1 MMSMMKKRR
10 EAERNKNLEA
20 QFVKKDAN
28 RNGRINAEQM
38 VQIFKDNE
46 VQVPNLE
53 KEVAK
58 LPDKDGWI
66 LFNDFMKLAVTT
78 DLCKI
83 DHVER
88 ASGEVDLEAEKKK
101 VKNVSKKKPQ
111 GKIRLDPKE
120 MDRIELAFRRLD
132 VDKDGYLSREEFDQ
146 MMKNVAK
153 DQADR
158 IFDSCDTVGDNQISM
173 EEFRKMV
180 SKKDNASQK

>member
-1 MMSMMKKRR
+1 M
-10 EAERNKNLEA
+10 
-20 QFVKKDAN
+20 
-28 RNGRINAEQM
+28 NGPLIK
-38 VQIFKDNE
+38 FFPT
-46 VQVPNLE
+46 VPNLE

-101 VKNVSKKKPQ
+101 VKHVSKKKPQ
-111 GKIRLDPKE
+111 VKIRLDPKE

-132 VDKDGYLSREEFDQ
+132 VDKVL
-146 MMKNVAK
+146 
-153 DQADR
+153 
-158 IFDSCDTVGDNQISM
+158 
-173 EEFRKMV
+173 
-180 SKKDNASQK
+180 

>member
-1 MMSMMKKRR
+1 MDP
-10 EAERNKNLEA
+10 NK
-20 QFVKKDAN
+20 FS
-28 RNGRINAEQM
+28 
-38 VQIFKDNE
+38 FPT
-46 VQVPNLE
+46 VPNLE

-101 VKNVSKKKPQ
+101 VKHVSKKKPQ
-111 GKIRLDPKE
+111 VKIRLDPKE

-132 VDKDGYLSREEFDQ
+132 VDKVFV
-146 MMKNVAK
+146 K
-153 DQADR
+153 
-158 IFDSCDTVGDNQISM
+158 
-173 EEFRKMV
+173 
-180 SKKDNASQK
+180 